1 MKVYSGINIQFPISR
16 LILEGKKT
24 IETRT
29 YKLPDKYIGQE
40 LLIIE
45 TPGPSGDFKSRIVGK
60 IVFSRS
66 FKYESKKAF
75 YQDQGRHF
83 VDKDSPWA
91 WGEKPK
97 WGWEIQNVVVF
108 KNTEPLN
115 KRPGI
120 AFTTNLKL
128 PS

>member
-1 MKVYSGINIQFPISR
+1 MKTYSAINIQFPISR

-29 YKLPDKYIGQE
+29 YKIPEKYIGQE

-45 TPGPSGDFKSRIVGK
+45 TPGKAGDFKSRIVGK
-60 IVFSRS
+60 ITFSSS

-75 YQDQGRHF
+75 YLDQDRHF
-83 VDKDSPWA
+83 VDEYSPWA
-91 WGEKPK
+91 WREKSK
-97 WGWEIQNVVVF
+97 WGWEIESVEVF
-108 KNTEPLN
+108 KNPKSLN

-120 AFTTNLKL
+120 AFTTNITI
-128 PS
+128 